1 LTSAVL
7 EAVEKAR
14 IGERMTRLS
23 VQQLATAGFV
33 VAVAAILTL
42 AGIGWNFARQTLE
55 ASAFVG
61 HTHQVI
67 GVTSDIQSDIYRAEA
82 AQRAFLA
89 TRNPVYIEERD
100 ATLAVI
106 DTGLRQFAWLTADNP
121 RQQARMSELRGE
133 VAARV
138 QTFHENE
145 VQVPNES
152 PKAFDERLSRG
163 VRRLERI
170 RALLDQVNTEERR
183 LLSEREG
190 VEDQRSQSTVTTFV
204 AFLASL
210 VLLLSVIAWRLR
222 RDWAARQQAEQAVA
236 EERRYDAL
244 HARALTLYNAQSTRE
259 VVLAETLALIGENP
273 LFPVA
278 VFYEHEEWGGVL
290 RAVARHQAPADLK
303 GVLRI
308 DDGPVG
314 AVARSGK
321 PAYFDRFDAA
331 SGLRIET
338 GLATLHPAALLIS
351 PVSYQG
357 RLIGVL
363 ALATSAPLSAR
374 DRGFIERLCAQF
386 AVALHNLG
394 QLQELNLLAE
404 QLRVRGEDIQL
415 KNAELEKANR
425 MKSEFL
431 ANMSHELR
439 TPLNA
444 VIGFSGLMKD
454 GLAGDMNAEQL
465 EYTNDIHVSG
475 RHLLSLINDILDLS
489 KVESGHMPLELS
501 AAEPSHIMTS
511 AVSLMREKAAT
522 QRLRLNAVCAPDM
535 GSLQLDLRKSKQ
547 IVFNLLSNAIKFT
560 PEGGA
565 VTLSMKRV
573 ARADVDGV
581 LEAQDT
587 RMFRPAER
595 TLPSFLEIRV
605 EDSGIGIAPDG
616 ILRLFQPFVQIDS
629 SLSREYEGT
638 GLGLMMVKRLVE
650 LHGGGLMLR
659 STPNAGTTF
668 AVWLPWRPAGEEAQ
682 QAPRDELP
690 PVPAVLP
697 AANGTPNGAP
707 REAGPDAPLILV
719 VEDDPRT
726 ATLLRAQLESNGY
739 RVEVARSAED
749 GLARAAQLLPAALVL
764 DIILPGRD
772 GWDLLSQLKEQVQT
786 QHIPVVIVSITAEA
800 RRGFALGASQ
810 VLTKPVS
817 KDDLLAALAA
827 VGLDG
832 QLPAARVLVVD
843 DDPKAVTLV
852 GKHLQSAGF
861 VPMLAYS
868 GREALEVVRQ
878 QRPALIVLDLMM
890 PQLSGF
896 DVIEALRGRSDT
908 ADIPIIVLTAKLL
921 TVQDRAL
928 LSGRVQQVMEKSEFQ
943 PASLLAEVK
952 RALAKGRQRRP

>member
-1 LTSAVL
+1 
-7 EAVEKAR
+7 
-14 IGERMTRLS
+14 MTRLS
-23 VQQLATAGFV
+23 VQQLATAGFL
-33 VAVAAILTL
+33 VAVAAILSL

-55 ASAFVG
+55 ASSFVS

-67 GVTSDIQSDIYRAEA
+67 SVASDIQSDIYRAEA
-82 AQRAFLA
+82 AQSAFLA
-89 TRNPVYIEERD
+89 SRNAAYIEERD

-106 DTGLRQFAWLTADNP
+106 DSGLRQFAWLTADNP
-121 RQQARMSELRGE
+121 QQQARISELRGE
-133 VAARV
+133 IAARV
-138 QTFHENE
+138 QIFHDNE
-145 VQVPNES
+145 VRVPNETS
-152 PKAFDERLSRG
+152 QALDDRLARG

-170 RALLDQVNTEERR
+170 RALLDQIGTEERR
-183 LLSEREG
+183 LLAEREG
-190 VEDQRSQSTVTTFV
+190 IEDQRSQSTVTTFIVFLV
-204 AFLASL
+204 AL
-210 VLLLSVIAWRLR
+210 VLLLGVIAWRLR
-222 RDWAARQQAEQAVA
+222 LDWAARQRAEQAVG

-244 HARALTLYNAQSTRE
+244 HARALTLYNAQATRE

-290 RAVARHQAPADLK
+290 RSVARHNAPADLK
-303 GVLRI
+303 SVLRI
-308 DDGPVG
+308 DDGVVG

-321 PAYFDRFDAA
+321 PAYLDRFDAA

-338 GLATLHPAALLIS
+338 GLASLHPAALLVC

-363 ALATSAPLSAR
+363 ALAAAAPLSAR
-374 DRGFIERLCAQF
+374 DRDFIERLCAQF

-404 QLRVRGEDIQL
+404 QLRVRGEDIQI

-454 GLAGDMNAEQL
+454 GLAGEMNAEQL
-465 EYTNDIHVSG
+465 EYANDIHVSG

-489 KVESGHMPLELS
+489 KVESGHMPLELGP
-501 AAEPSHIMTS
+501 AEPSHIMTS

-547 IVFNLLSNAIKFT
+547 IVFNLLANAIKFT
-560 PEGGA
+560 PEGGV
-565 VTLSMKRV
+565 VTLAMKRV
-573 ARADVDGV
+573 ARAQVDGV
-581 LEAQDT
+581 LEAHDT
-587 RMFRPAER
+587 RVFRPAER
-595 TLPSFLEIRV
+595 TLASFLEIRV

-616 ILRLFQPFVQIDS
+616 IGRLFQPFVQIDS
-629 SLSREYEGT
+629 SLAREYEGT

-659 STPNAGTTF
+659 STPNVGTTF
-668 AVWLPWRPAGEEAQ
+668 VVWLPWRPAGDEAQ
-682 QAPRDELP
+682 QALRDASPPEPMELSAL
-690 PVPAVLP
+690 VRDAD
-697 AANGTPNGAP
+697 GKP
-707 REAGPDAPLILV
+707 READPGAPLILV

-726 ATLLRAQLESNGY
+726 ATLMRAQLESNGY
-739 RVEVARSAED
+739 RVDVARSAED
-749 GLARAAQLLPAALVL
+749 GLTRAAALLPAALVL

-772 GWDLLSQLKEQVQT
+772 GWDLLSQLKEQTQT

-921 TVQDRAL
+921 TAQDRAL

-952 RALAKGRQRRP
+952 RALAKGRPRQA

>member
-1 LTSAVL
+1 
-7 EAVEKAR
+7 
-14 IGERMTRLS
+14 MTRLS
-23 VQQLATAGFV
+23 VQQLATAGFL
-33 VAVAAILTL
+33 VAVAAILSL

-55 ASAFVG
+55 ASAFVS

-67 GVTSDIQSDIYRAEA
+67 GVTSDIQSDIYRSEA

-89 TRNPVYIEERD
+89 SGNAVYLQERD
-100 ATLAVI
+100 ATLAVV

-121 RQQARMSELRGE
+121 QQQARVSELRGE
-133 VAARV
+133 IAARV
-138 QTFHENE
+138 QIFHENE
-145 VQVPNES
+145 ARLPSDTPQ
-152 PKAFDERLSRG
+152 ALDERVARG
-163 VRRLERI
+163 VRRLDRI
-170 RALLDQVNTEERR
+170 RTLLDQINTEERR
-183 LLSEREG
+183 LLAEREG

-204 AFLASL
+204 VFMAAL
-210 VLLLSVIAWRLR
+210 VLLLGSIAWRLR
-222 RDWAARQQAEQAVA
+222 LDWAARRRAEEAVT

-290 RAVARHQAPADLK
+290 RTVARHNAPADLK
-303 GVLRI
+303 SVLRI

-321 PAYFDRFDAA
+321 PAYFDRFDEA

-363 ALATSAPLSAR
+363 ALAAAAPLSTR
-374 DRGFIERLCAQF
+374 DCGFIERLCAQF

-404 QLRVRGEDIQL
+404 QLRVRGEDIQI

-454 GLAGDMNAEQL
+454 GLAGEMNAEQL

-489 KVESGHMPLELS
+489 KVESGHMPLELGV
-501 AAEPSHIMTS
+501 AEPSHIMTS
-511 AVSLMREKAAT
+511 AVSLMREKAST
-522 QRLRLNAVCAPDM
+522 QRLRLNAVCAPDL

-560 PEGGA
+560 PEGGV
-565 VTLSMKRV
+565 VTLAMKRV
-573 ARADVDGV
+573 ARADIDGV

-587 RMFRPAER
+587 RVFRPSER
-595 TLPSFLEIRV
+595 TLASFLEIRI

-616 ILRLFQPFVQIDS
+616 ITRLFQPFVQIDS

-659 STPNAGTTF
+659 STPNVGTTF
-668 AVWLPWRPAGEEAQ
+668 AVWLPWRPAGDEAERALRE
-682 QAPRDELP
+682 QAPPETVVLP
-690 PVPAVLP
+690 P
-697 AANGTPNGAP
+697 ANGKP
-707 REAGPDAPLILV
+707 RETDPDAPLILV

-726 ATLLRAQLESNGY
+726 ATLMRAQLESNGY
-739 RVEVARSAED
+739 RVEVARSAEE
-749 GLARAAQLLPAALVL
+749 GLTRAAALMPAALVL

-772 GWDLLSQLKEQVQT
+772 GWDLLSQLKEQAHT
-786 QHIPVVIVSITAEA
+786 GHIPVVIVSITAEA

-827 VGLDG
+827 VGLEG
-832 QLPAARVLVVD
+832 QLPGARVLVVD

-952 RALAKGRQRRP
+952 RALAKGRPRRT

>member
-1 LTSAVL
+1 
-7 EAVEKAR
+7 
-14 IGERMTRLS
+14 MTRLS
-23 VQQLATAGFV
+23 VQQLATAGFL
-33 VAVAAILTL
+33 VAVAAILSL

-55 ASAFVG
+55 ASAFVS

-67 GVTSDIQSDIYRAEA
+67 GVTSDIQSDIYRSEA

-89 TRNPVYIEERD
+89 SGNAGYLQERD
-100 ATLAVI
+100 ATLAVV

-121 RQQARMSELRGE
+121 QQQARVSELRGE
-133 VAARV
+133 IAARV
-138 QTFHENE
+138 QIFHENE
-145 VQVPNES
+145 ARLPSETPQ
-152 PKAFDERLSRG
+152 ALDERVARG
-163 VRRLERI
+163 VRRLDRI
-170 RALLDQVNTEERR
+170 RTLLDQINTEERR
-183 LLSEREG
+183 LLAEREG
-190 VEDQRSQSTVTTFV
+190 VEDQRAQSTVTTFAVFLV
-204 AFLASL
+204 AL
-210 VLLLSVIAWRLR
+210 VLLLGGIAWRLR
-222 RDWAARQQAEQAVA
+222 LDWAARRRAEEAVT

-290 RAVARHQAPADLK
+290 RTVARHNAPADLK
-303 GVLRI
+303 SVLRI
-308 DDGPVG
+308 DDGAVG

-321 PAYFDRFDAA
+321 PAYFDRFDEA

-363 ALATSAPLSAR
+363 ALAAAAPLSTR
-374 DRGFIERLCAQF
+374 DCGFIERLCAQF

-404 QLRVRGEDIQL
+404 QLRVRGEDIQI

-454 GLAGDMNAEQL
+454 GLAGEMNAEQL

-489 KVESGHMPLELS
+489 KVESGHMPLELGV
-501 AAEPSHIMTS
+501 AEPSHIMTS
-511 AVSLMREKAAT
+511 AVSLMREKAST
-522 QRLRLNAVCAPDM
+522 QRLRLNAVCAPDL

-560 PEGGA
+560 PEGGV
-565 VTLSMKRV
+565 VTLAMKRV
-573 ARADVDGV
+573 ARADIDGV

-587 RMFRPAER
+587 RVFRPTER
-595 TLPSFLEIRV
+595 TLPSFLEIRI

-616 ILRLFQPFVQIDS
+616 ITRLFQPFVQIDS

-659 STPNAGTTF
+659 STPNVGTTF
-668 AVWLPWRPAGEEAQ
+668 VVWLPWRPAGDEAERALRE
-682 QAPRDELP
+682 QAPPETVVLP
-690 PVPAVLP
+690 P
-697 AANGTPNGAP
+697 ANGKP
-707 REAGPDAPLILV
+707 RETDPDAPLILV

-726 ATLLRAQLESNGY
+726 ATLMRAQLESNGY
-739 RVEVARSAED
+739 RVEVARSAEE
-749 GLARAAQLLPAALVL
+749 GLTRAAALMPAALVL

-772 GWDLLSQLKEQVQT
+772 GWDLLSQLKEQAQT

-827 VGLDG
+827 VGLEG
-832 QLPAARVLVVD
+832 QLPGARVLVVD

-952 RALAKGRQRRP
+952 RALAKGRPRRT

>member
-1 LTSAVL
+1 
-7 EAVEKAR
+7 
-14 IGERMTRLS
+14 MTRLS
-23 VQQLATAGFV
+23 VQQLATAGFL
-33 VAVAAILTL
+33 VAVAAILSL

-55 ASAFVG
+55 ASAFVS

-67 GVTSDIQSDIYRAEA
+67 SVTSDIQSDIYRSEA
-82 AQRAFLA
+82 AQRAYLA
-89 TRNPVYIEERD
+89 SRNPIYLEERD

-106 DTGLRQFAWLTADNP
+106 DTGLRQFSWLTADNP
-121 RQQARMSELRGE
+121 QQQARIAELRGE
-133 VAARV
+133 IAARV
-138 QTFHENE
+138 LVFHENE
-145 VQVPNES
+145 AQLPNET
-152 PKAFDERLSRG
+152 AQALDERVSRG
-163 VRRLERI
+163 VRRLERV
-170 RALLDQVNTEERR
+170 RALLDQINTEERR
-183 LLSEREG
+183 LLAEREG
-190 VEDQRSQSTVTTFV
+190 VEDQRSQSTVTTFIVFLV
-204 AFLASL
+204 AL
-210 VLLLSVIAWRLR
+210 VLLLGAIAWRLR
-222 RDWAARQQAEQAVA
+222 LDWAARQRAERAVG

-244 HARALTLYNAQSTRE
+244 HARALTLYNAQATRE

-290 RAVARHQAPADLK
+290 RTVARHNAPADLK
-303 GVLRI
+303 SVLRI
-308 DDGPVG
+308 DDGVVG

-321 PAYFDRFDAA
+321 PAYLEHFDAA

-338 GLATLHPAALLIS
+338 GLASLRPAALLIC

-363 ALATSAPLSAR
+363 ALAAAAPLSAR
-374 DRGFIERLCAQF
+374 DRGFVERLCAQF

-404 QLRVRGEDIQL
+404 QLRVRGEDIQV
-415 KNAELEKANR
+415 KNAELEKADR

-454 GLAGDMNAEQL
+454 GLAGDLNAEQR
-465 EYTNDIHVSG
+465 EYANDIHVSG
-475 RHLLSLINDILDLS
+475 KHLLSLINDILDLS
-489 KVESGHMPLELS
+489 KVESGHMPLELD

-522 QRLRLNAVCAPDM
+522 RRLRLNAVCAPDL

-565 VTLSMKRV
+565 VTLAMKRV
-573 ARADVDGV
+573 ARAEVDGV

-587 RMFRPAER
+587 RVFRPAER
-595 TLPSFLEIRV
+595 TLASFLEIRV

-616 ILRLFQPFVQIDS
+616 IGRLFQPFVQIDS

-638 GLGLMMVKRLVE
+638 GLGLTMVKRLVE

-668 AVWLPWRPAGEEAQ
+668 VVWLPWRPVGDETQREPLQ
-682 QAPRDELP
+682 PEPVEPPAPHGR
-690 PVPAVLP
+690 A
-697 AANGTPNGAP
+697 

-719 VEDDPRT
+719 VEDDQRT
-726 ATLLRAQLESNGY
+726 ATLMRAQLESDGY

-749 GLARAAQLLPAALVL
+749 GLTRAAALLPAALVL

-772 GWDLLSQLKEQVQT
+772 GWDLLSQLKEQPQT
-786 QHIPVVIVSITAEA
+786 GHIPVVIVSITAEA

-921 TVQDRAL
+921 TAQDRAL
-928 LSGRVQQVMEKSEFQ
+928 LSGRVQQVMEKSDFQ
-943 PASLLAEVK
+943 PASLLAEVR
-952 RALAKGRQRRP
+952 RALAKGRPRQA

>member
-1 LTSAVL
+1 
-7 EAVEKAR
+7 
-14 IGERMTRLS
+14 MTRLS
-23 VQQLATAGFV
+23 VQQLATAGFL
-33 VAVAAILTL
+33 VAVAAILAL

-55 ASAFVG
+55 ASSFVS

-67 GVTSDIQSDIYRAEA
+67 SVTSDIQSDIYRSEA
-82 AQRAFLA
+82 AQRAFIA
-89 TRNPVYIEERD
+89 SRNPVYLDERD

-106 DTGLRQFAWLTADNP
+106 DTGLRQFSWLTADNP
-121 RQQARMSELRGE
+121 QQQARVAELRGE
-133 VAARV
+133 IAARV
-138 QTFHENE
+138 QVFHENE
-145 VQVPNES
+145 TLQPNET
-152 PKAFDERLSRG
+152 PQALDERLSRG
-163 VRRLERI
+163 VRRLERV
-170 RALLDQVNTEERR
+170 RALLDQINTEERR
-183 LLSEREG
+183 LLAEREA
-190 VEDQRSQSTVTTFV
+190 VEDQRSQSTVTTFIVFLV
-204 AFLASL
+204 AL
-210 VLLLSVIAWRLR
+210 VLLLGAIAWRLR
-222 RDWAARQQAEQAVA
+222 LDWAARQRAEQAVG

-244 HARALTLYNAQSTRE
+244 HARALTLYNAQATRE

-290 RAVARHQAPADLK
+290 RTVARHNAPADLK
-303 GVLRI
+303 SVLRI
-308 DDGPVG
+308 DDGVVG

-321 PAYFDRFDAA
+321 PAYLEHFDAA

-338 GLATLHPAALLIS
+338 GLASLHPAALLVC

-363 ALATSAPLSAR
+363 ALAAAAPLSAR
-374 DRGFIERLCAQF
+374 DRGFVERLCAQF

-404 QLRVRGEDIQL
+404 QLRVRGEDIQV
-415 KNAELEKANR
+415 KNAELEKADR

-454 GLAGDMNAEQL
+454 GLAGDLNAEQR
-465 EYTNDIHVSG
+465 EYANDIHVSG
-475 RHLLSLINDILDLS
+475 KHLLSLINDILDLS
-489 KVESGHMPLELS
+489 KVESGHMPLELG

-522 QRLRLNAVCAPDM
+522 RRLRLNAVCAPDL

-560 PEGGA
+560 PEGGV
-565 VTLSMKRV
+565 VTLAMKRV
-573 ARADVDGV
+573 ARAEVDGV

-587 RMFRPAER
+587 RVFRPAER
-595 TLPSFLEIRV
+595 TLASFLEIRV
-605 EDSGIGIAPDG
+605 EDSGIGIAPGG
-616 ILRLFQPFVQIDS
+616 IGRLFQPFVQIDS

-638 GLGLMMVKRLVE
+638 GLGLTMVKRLVE

-659 STPNAGTTF
+659 STPNVGTTF
-668 AVWLPWRPAGEEAQ
+668 VVWLPWRPAA
-682 QAPRDELP
+682 DETQREPPLP
-690 PVPAVLP
+690 EPVALP
-697 AANGTPNGAP
+697 ASHGGS
-707 REAGPDAPLILV
+707 REAAPDAPLILI

-726 ATLLRAQLESNGY
+726 ATLMRAQLESDGY

-749 GLARAAQLLPAALVL
+749 GLTRAAALMPAALVL

-772 GWDLLSQLKEQVQT
+772 GWDLLSQLKEQPQT
-786 QHIPVVIVSITAEA
+786 GHIPVVIVSITAEA

-852 GKHLQSAGF
+852 GKHLKSAGL

-928 LSGRVQQVMEKSEFQ
+928 LSGRVQQVMEKSDFQ
-943 PASLLAEVK
+943 PASLLAEVR
-952 RALAKGRQRRP
+952 RALAKGRPRQARTA

>member
-1 LTSAVL
+1 
-7 EAVEKAR
+7 
-14 IGERMTRLS
+14 
-23 VQQLATAGFV
+23 
-33 VAVAAILTL
+33 VASILTL

-67 GVTSDIQSDIYRAEA
+67 GVTSDIQSDIYRAES

-89 TRNPVYIEERD
+89 TRNPVYIDERD

-138 QTFHENE
+138 QIFHENE
-145 VQVPNES
+145 VLVPNES
-152 PKAFDERLSRG
+152 PQAFDERLNRG

-170 RALLDQVNTEERR
+170 RALLDQINTEERR
-183 LLSEREG
+183 LLAEREG
-190 VEDQRSQSTVTTFV
+190 VEDQRSQSTVTTFI
-204 AFLASL
+204 AFLATL
-210 VLLLSVIAWRLR
+210 VLLLGAIAWRLR

-244 HARALTLYNAQSTRE
+244 HSRALTLYNAQSTRE

-338 GLATLHPAALLIS
+338 GLATLHPAALLIC

-363 ALATSAPLSAR
+363 ALAASAPLSAR
-374 DRGFIERLCAQF
+374 DRGFIERLCSQF

-465 EYTNDIHVSG
+465 EYTNDIHASG

-535 GSLQLDLRKSKQ
+535 GSLQLDLRKAKQ

-560 PEGGA
+560 PEGGV

-595 TLPSFLEIRV
+595 TLPSFLEIRI

-682 QAPRDELP
+682 QAPREELP
-690 PVPAVLP
+690 AGLP

-726 ATLLRAQLESNGY
+726 ATLVRAQLESDGY

-772 GWDLLSQLKEQVQT
+772 GWDLLSQLKEQAQT

-827 VGLDG
+827 LGLDG

-878 QRPALIVLDLMM
+878 QRPAQCLDHVEAR
-890 PQLSGF
+890 QLRHHQVEH
-896 DVIEALRGRSDT
+896 DQRGRSDT

-952 RALAKGRQRRP
+952 RALAKGRQRRS

>member
-1 LTSAVL
+1 
-7 EAVEKAR
+7 
-14 IGERMTRLS
+14 MTRLS
-23 VQQLATAGFV
+23 VQQLATAGFL
-33 VAVAAILTL
+33 VAVAAILAL

-55 ASAFVG
+55 ASSFVS

-67 GVTSDIQSDIYRAEA
+67 SVTSDIQSDIYRSEA
-82 AQRAFLA
+82 AQRAFIA
-89 TRNPVYIEERD
+89 SRNPVYLDERD

-106 DTGLRQFAWLTADNP
+106 DTGLRQFSWLTADNP
-121 RQQARMSELRGE
+121 QQQARVAELRGE
-133 VAARV
+133 IAARV
-138 QTFHENE
+138 QVFHENE
-145 VQVPNES
+145 TLQPNET
-152 PKAFDERLSRG
+152 PQALDERLSRG
-163 VRRLERI
+163 VRRLERV
-170 RALLDQVNTEERR
+170 RALLDQINTEERR
-183 LLSEREG
+183 LLAEREA
-190 VEDQRSQSTVTTFV
+190 VEDQRSQSTVTTFIVFLV
-204 AFLASL
+204 AL
-210 VLLLSVIAWRLR
+210 VLLLGAIAWRLR
-222 RDWAARQQAEQAVA
+222 LDWAARQRAEQAVG

-244 HARALTLYNAQSTRE
+244 HARALTLYNAQATRE

-290 RAVARHQAPADLK
+290 RTVARHNAPADLK
-303 GVLRI
+303 SVLRI
-308 DDGPVG
+308 DDGVVG

-321 PAYFDRFDAA
+321 PAYLEHFDAA

-338 GLATLHPAALLIS
+338 GLASLHPAALLVC

-363 ALATSAPLSAR
+363 ALAAAAPLSAR
-374 DRGFIERLCAQF
+374 DRGFVERLCAQF

-404 QLRVRGEDIQL
+404 QLRVRGEDIQV
-415 KNAELEKANR
+415 KNAELEKADR

-454 GLAGDMNAEQL
+454 GLAGDLNAEQR
-465 EYTNDIHVSG
+465 EYANDIHVSG
-475 RHLLSLINDILDLS
+475 KHLLSLINDILDLS
-489 KVESGHMPLELS
+489 KVESGHMPLELG

-522 QRLRLNAVCAPDM
+522 RRLRLNAVCAPDL

-560 PEGGA
+560 PEGGV
-565 VTLSMKRV
+565 VTLAMKRV
-573 ARADVDGV
+573 ARAEVDGV

-587 RMFRPAER
+587 RVFRPAER
-595 TLPSFLEIRV
+595 TLASFLEIRV
-605 EDSGIGIAPDG
+605 EDSGIGIAPGG
-616 ILRLFQPFVQIDS
+616 IGRLFQPFVQIDS

-638 GLGLMMVKRLVE
+638 GLGLTMVKRLVE

-659 STPNAGTTF
+659 STPNVGTTF
-668 AVWLPWRPAGEEAQ
+668 VVWLPWRPAA
-682 QAPRDELP
+682 DETQREPPLP
-690 PVPAVLP
+690 EPVALP
-697 AANGTPNGAP
+697 ASHGGS
-707 REAGPDAPLILV
+707 REAAPDAPLILV

-726 ATLLRAQLESNGY
+726 ATLMRAQLESDGY

-749 GLARAAQLLPAALVL
+749 GLTRAAALMPAALVL

-772 GWDLLSQLKEQVQT
+772 GWDLLSQLKEQPQT
-786 QHIPVVIVSITAEA
+786 GHIPVVIVSITAEA

-852 GKHLQSAGF
+852 GKHLKSAGL

-928 LSGRVQQVMEKSEFQ
+928 LSGRVQQVMEKSDFQ
-943 PASLLAEVK
+943 PASLLAEVR
-952 RALAKGRQRRP
+952 RALAKGRPRQARTA

>member
-1 LTSAVL
+1 
-7 EAVEKAR
+7 
-14 IGERMTRLS
+14 MTRLS
-23 VQQLATAGFV
+23 VQQLATAGFL
-33 VAVAAILTL
+33 VAVAAILSL
-42 AGIGWNFARQTLE
+42 AAIGWNFARQTLE
-55 ASAFVG
+55 ASAFVS
-61 HTHQVI
+61 HTQQVI
-67 GVTSDIQSDIYRAEA
+67 SVTSDIQSDIYRSEA
-82 AQRAFLA
+82 AQRAFIASGNAAYLQ
-89 TRNPVYIEERD
+89 ERD
-100 ATLAVI
+100 ATLAVV

-121 RQQARMSELRGE
+121 QQQARVSELRGE
-133 VAARV
+133 IAARV
-138 QTFHENE
+138 QIFHENE
-145 VQVPNES
+145 ARAPNET
-152 PKAFDERLSRG
+152 PQALDERVGRG
-163 VRRLERI
+163 VRRLDRI
-170 RALLDQVNTEERR
+170 RALLDKINTEERR
-183 LLSEREG
+183 LLAEREG
-190 VEDQRSQSTVTTFV
+190 VEDQRSQSTVTTFAVFLV
-204 AFLASL
+204 AL
-210 VLLLSVIAWRLR
+210 VLLLAVIAWRLR
-222 RDWAARQQAEQAVA
+222 LDWAARRRAEEAVS

-244 HARALTLYNAQSTRE
+244 HARALTLYNAQSTRD

-290 RAVARHQAPADLK
+290 RTVARHNAPADLK
-303 GVLRI
+303 SVLRI

-321 PAYFDRFDAA
+321 PAYFDHFDEA

-338 GLATLHPAALLIS
+338 GLATLHPAALLIA

-357 RLIGVL
+357 RLFGVL
-363 ALATSAPLSAR
+363 ALAAAAPLSAR

-404 QLRVRGEDIQL
+404 QLRVRGEDIQI

-454 GLAGDMNAEQL
+454 GLAGEMNAEQM

-489 KVESGHMPLELS
+489 KVESGHMPLELGV
-501 AAEPSHIMTS
+501 AEPSHIMTS
-511 AVSLMREKAAT
+511 AVSLMREKAST
-522 QRLRLNAVCAPDM
+522 QRLRLNAVCAPDL

-560 PEGGA
+560 PQGGV
-565 VTLSMKRV
+565 VTLAMKRV
-573 ARADVDGV
+573 ARADIDGV

-587 RMFRPAER
+587 RVFRPTER
-595 TLPSFLEIRV
+595 TLPSFLEIRI

-616 ILRLFQPFVQIDS
+616 ITRLFQPFVQIDS

-659 STPNAGTTF
+659 STPNVGTTF
-668 AVWLPWRPAGEEAQ
+668 AVWLPWRPAGDEAERAQ
-682 QAPRDELP
+682 REQAPPE
-690 PVPAVLP
+690 PVVLP
-697 AANGTPNGAP
+697 SNVKP
-707 REAGPDAPLILV
+707 RETDPDAPLILV

-726 ATLLRAQLESNGY
+726 ATLMRAQLESNGY
-739 RVEVARSAED
+739 RVEVARSAEE
-749 GLARAAQLLPAALVL
+749 GLTRAAALMPAALVL

-772 GWDLLSQLKEQVQT
+772 GWDLLSQLKEQAHT
-786 QHIPVVIVSITAEA
+786 GHIPVVIVSITAEA

-827 VGLDG
+827 VGLEG
-832 QLPAARVLVVD
+832 QLPGARVLVVD

-952 RALAKGRQRRP
+952 RALAKGRPRRT